1 MISYAQN
8 GEDVL
13 LARVF
18 DETQKG
24 FYVDV
29 GAGHPWVDSVTC
41 HFYLQGWTGLNIEPR
56 GEIAEL
62 LAKWR
67 PLDKLANCCVSDHP
81 GTVEFFEV
89 NLANSKIGDGG
100 GLSTVDAELA
110 AGYLA
115 TGFEV
120 KGRTMPMVTLASLCE
135 QYDLKEIDFLKVDVE
150 GHESQVILS
159 GDWQRWRPRV
169 VIVESIT
176 PIDHREAL
184 GSWREFLQ
192 RNDYFLASF
201 DGINSYYVRGED
213 KHLLAKFRSPVSI
226 LDEYKTWQTCL
237 YEEQLRAKY
246 GRRWRR
252 RVATNLNVPAGLKP
266 DVQRKSIFRR
276 LLSA

>member
-18 DETQKG
+18 EDTPTG

-56 GEIAEL
+56 GDIAEL
-62 LAKWR
+62 LSKWR
-67 PLDKLANCCVSDHP
+67 PLDMLANCCVSDHQ

-89 NLANSKIGDGG
+89 NLVNSKIGDGG

-115 TGFEV
+115 NGFEV
-120 KGRTMPMVTLASLCE
+120 KGRTMPVVTLASLFD
-135 QYDLKEIDFLKVDVE
+135 QYDLKQIDFLKVDVE

-159 GDWQRWRPRV
+159 GDWNRWRPKV

-176 PIDHREAL
+176 PIGHLEAL
-184 GSWREFLQ
+184 GNWRQFLQ
-192 RNDYFLASF
+192 QNDYFLAAF
-201 DGINSYYVRGED
+201 DGINNYYVRGED
-213 KHLLAKFRSPVSI
+213 NSLRAKFRSPVSI
-226 LDEYKTWQTCL
+226 LDEYKTWQTSL
-237 YEEQLRAKY
+237 YEERLKAKY
-246 GRRWRR
+246 GRRWRH
-252 RVATNLNVPAGLKP
+252 RVATNLNVPAGLKGYAP
-266 DVQRKSIFRR
+266 RSSIFKR